1 MSYRETY
8 ENLCVLLEEYAD
20 ADTETVA
27 EQALAMLALTGEDL
41 LESLDPPPGLQTWLH
56 SHGVSL
62 VATVEARSPRV
73 WGVLQAEGDEEV
85 EEEEAFDGLEERQ
98 PDMGPSL
105 QVGDFVDYRTAPS
118 GPHSQSQ
125 IGSGRVNAITSEG
138 WVIVQDSPTHEQWL
152 NPEAGDFIRQ
162 VRTPELS
169 PQQSVQAPPL

>member
-27 EQALAMLALTGEDL
+27 EQALAMLGLVGEDL
-41 LESLDPPPGLQTWLH
+41 LEALDPPAGLQAWLR
-56 SHGVSL
+56 SHGLSL
-62 VATVEARSPRV
+62 VTTSEARSPRV

-85 EEEEAFDGLEERQ
+85 EEEEPLQDLEE
-98 PDMGPSL
+98 GPGESPLL
-105 QVGDFVDYRTAPS
+105 QIGDYVEYRTAPS

-125 IGSGRVNAITSEG
+125 IGSGTIRNIAHDTVE
-138 WVIVQDSPTHEQWL
+138 VEFSPGG
-152 NPEAGDFIRQ
+152 AGIILFPAADFIRQ